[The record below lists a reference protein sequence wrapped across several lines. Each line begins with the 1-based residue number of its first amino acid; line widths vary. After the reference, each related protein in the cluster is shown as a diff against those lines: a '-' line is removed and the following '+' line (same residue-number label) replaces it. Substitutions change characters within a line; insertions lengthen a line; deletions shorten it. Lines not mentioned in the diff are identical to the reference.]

1 MDKEYLYRYDESTI
15 SRGLDQWEDP
25 LPGYVLKL
33 HLEQFEI
40 LKRTPKGA
48 WIRRY
53 KFKLFG
59 SSKNKRFVL
68 LTARK
73 KFACP
78 TKDEALESFKAR
90 KRRQIEILEHRLKKA
105 KLALELAEE
114 RNFEVGKVVW
124 E

>member
-1 MDKEYLYRYDESTI
+1 MSEKEYLYRYEESTI
-15 SRGLDQWEDP
+15 LRGLDRWEDP

-33 HLEQFEI
+33 YLQKFEI

-48 WIRRY
+48 WI
-53 KFKLFG
+53 KLYEF
-59 SSKNKRFVL
+59 SFDEKDKKFVL

-73 KFACP
+73 KFACK

-90 KRRQIEILEHRLKKA
+90 KRRQIEILDRRLKKA

-114 RNFEVGKVVW
+114 RNFEAGTVVY